1 MILSIAVGLAFLTEN
16 NICSRIL
23 VPLEVSAMNSKI
35 VPADGK
41 ILWLLLA
48 AVLVLL
54 AAMLPAQAN
63 TPARP
68 AIYDPAADV
77 KAQIAAAV
85 NRAGAEERN
94 ILLMYGGNWCP
105 WCHRLHELFA
115 ADAAIKKVLA
125 ERYIVLLVD
134 VGEKPGQLLNQ
145 DLVDLYRVKGFGYPA
160 LAVLDKQGK
169 LLCAQST
176 GVLEKGKGHDPARV
190 LAFLTLQ
197 IGE

>member
-1 MILSIAVGLAFLTEN
+1 
-16 NICSRIL
+16 
-23 VPLEVSAMNSKI
+23 MNSKI
-35 VPADGK
+35 VPSDRK
-41 ILWLLLA
+41 FLWLLLA
-48 AVLVLL
+48 AALVLL
-54 AAMLPAQAN
+54 AAMLPAQAP
-63 TPARP
+63 TAAKP
-68 AIYDPAADV
+68 AIYDPDADM
-77 KAQIAAAV
+77 KAQITAAV
-85 NRAGAEERN
+85 KRAGAEERN

-134 VGEKPGQLLNQ
+134 VGEKPGQPLNQ

-176 GVLEKGKGHDPARV
+176 GVLEKGKGHDPAKI
-190 LAFLTLQ
+190 LAFLTMQ